1 MEPWVL
7 REAVSVIDAALKE
20 DLGSGDLTTNA
31 CVPEDAAVRG
41 RYIAKEDGVI
51 CGLALCALV
60 FERLGGGVS
69 FTALKKDGEAVKK
82 GETAALVSGNAR
94 TILSG
99 ERVGLNLLQHLS
111 GIATATARAVKAVSG
126 TGARITDTR
135 KTTPGLRALEKYAVR
150 AGGGVNHRFGLSD
163 GILIKDNHIAAAGGI
178 TAAVKRARSLSP
190 HTLKIEVETETM
202 AQIEEALSAGADI
215 IMFDNMSIQ
224 AMKEAAAFIHGRAVT
239 EASGNMGDKTEEELL
254 EIARAGVDLISI
266 GALTHSVKAMDISL
280 KFTEKE
286 QI

>member
-135 KTTPGLRALEKYAVR
+135 KTTPGLRALENYAVR
-150 AGGGVNHRFGLSD
+150 AGGGEPCQPVLRGHHRRAGVVGLSD
-163 GILIKDNHIAAAGGI
+163 AEIQRYADDPSGAG
-178 TAAVKRARSLSP
+178 RL
-190 HTLKIEVETETM
+190 
-202 AQIEEALSAGADI
+202 AG
-215 IMFDNMSIQ
+215 
-224 AMKEAAAFIHGRAVT
+224 GRAVPS
-239 EASGNMGDKTEEELL
+239 ASLWHVLGADGPCAGWPWL
-254 EIARAGVDLISI
+254 RAGLSLHHSFHARPFRRGSVAGHYRHTDGLRLCGHLPHAASVWPDCQPYQRFAAAAVSACASCND
-266 GALTHSVKAMDISL
+266 GADA
-280 KFTEKE
+280 
-286 QI
+286 

>member
-7 REAVSVIDAALKE
+7 REAASVIDAALKE

-51 CGLALCALV
+51 CGLALCGLV

-178 TAAVKRARSLSP
+178 TAAVRRGKEPLSP
-190 HTLKIEVETETM
+190 YLKDRGGDRNHGPDRGGPFGRGRHHHVRQYVHTGHERGPPPLSM
-202 AQIEEALSAGADI
+202 AAPSPRLPAIWGIRLRRSFLRSPGPEWTS
-215 IMFDNMSIQ
+215 S
-224 AMKEAAAFIHGRAVT
+224 
-239 EASGNMGDKTEEELL
+239 ASG
-254 EIARAGVDLISI
+254 R
-266 GALTHSVKAMDISL
+266 
-280 KFTEKE
+280 
-286 QI
+286 